1 MCRHAKI
8 PAMTR
13 GGGVVQRWA
22 EGCRRRGVLDAL
34 WCCGACGLWRIAPH
48 PKASQRKR
56 ARGTG
61 DPIRS
66 DDPIHP
72 FPPPPRLHSP
82 LALTAWQLRSRFIT
96 CTRPRLRT
104 QGNKKDLICC
114 FLGQR
119 SSHLLI
125 LSSLSTSSSSPTRKA
140 LCIDTAHEQ
149 QADTR

>member
-1 MCRHAKI
+1 MSSRED
-8 PAMTR
+8 TSDDQGR
-13 GGGVVQRWA
+13 GRGSKMSRGLQAPWCIGCVV
-22 EGCRRRGVLDAL
+22 VL
-34 WCCGACGLWRIAPH
+34 WCLWLVAH
-48 PKASQRKR
+48 CATSKSVTKKAS
-56 ARGTG
+56 TG
-61 DPIRS
+61 NRRS
-66 DDPIHP
+66 DPIHP

-104 QGNKKDLICC
+104 QGNKKDLICYY
-114 FLGQR
+114 LGQR
-119 SSHLLI
+119 STHPLI